1 MFTKRI
7 AEINARKAELR
18 KLLET
23 DANANLDEIE
33 TELRDLDTEMQSI
46 ERRRTIAS
54 GISENSFAV
63 PHPSSISQR
72 FEDSSARSAAHTSL
86 HSRRAQTGE
95 RIIISVQSPQGCG

>member
-54 GISENSFAV
+54 GISAGTVLGGQGLIADKAV
-63 PHPSSISQR
+63 RDIFRMEDGNNIVPISK
-72 FEDSSARSAAHTSL
+72 
-86 HSRRAQTGE
+86 
-95 RIIISVQSPQGCG
+95 